1 VTNAVWSPAGGIRY
15 HLRALRH
22 RERAWRPFRAALEA
36 WLSDWQPQ
44 ASKLAIV
51 GPSGGYCLPLAPL
64 ARFAQ
69 LIVFEP
75 DPIAR
80 WVLRRRL
87 APRAVQF
94 IAHDVWI
101 EPLLSGG
108 SLPTPLLR
116 DDTALLFTNF
126 IGQLPFLVP
135 PERWDAW
142 RAAWCSQLWPLLE
155 RVPWASFHDRV
166 SGSVA
171 PRINGRLISAQRFS
185 DEQVRELYEPE
196 RPGQIIELLDHS
208 SRELLPE
215 GRSYEYLHWP
225 LMAGAHHLI
234 EAVLG

>member
-1 VTNAVWSPAGGIRY
+1 M
-15 HLRALRH
+15 RH

-36 WLSDWQPQ
+36 WLATWQPT

-64 ARFAQ
+64 ERFEQ

-87 APRAVQF
+87 GPRRVQF

-101 EPLLSGG
+101 EPLLHGG
-108 SLPTPLLR
+108 SIPLALLQR
-116 DDTALLFTNF
+116 DTALLFSNF
-126 IGQLPFLVP
+126 IGQLPYLVP
-135 PERWDAW
+135 PKDWDAW
-142 RAAWCSQLWPLLE
+142 RATWCSQLWPLLE
-155 RVPWASFHDRV
+155 RIPWASFHDRV
-166 SGSVA
+166 SGSIA
-171 PRINGRLISAQRFS
+171 PQVDGLAVSPERFS
-185 DEQVRELYEPE
+185 DERVRELYEPQP
-196 RPGQIIELLDHS
+196 PGQMIELLDHS

-215 GRSYEYLHWP
+215 GRSYQYLHWP
-225 LMAGAHHLI
+225 LTTDAHHLI